1 MLATLLLASSASALS
16 ATSWQKRLDRAVLDV
31 DLSVEQRVR
40 NLQRVVQA
48 TPEVLSDVRSAVDAV
63 RVKGFAEG
71 HVEFLDTLFPVGTTA
86 RSDLEGLQALRKQV
100 PEVRAALRTQA
111 APSAPPAVDSA
122 EATKAA
128 KQIAKEVAGLRDTKK
143 RKALEEE
150 IKNAF
155 RSTPKGLET
164 PTYAVEET
172 LGAVELRAYEPYAV
186 AALKEAKADG
196 AGFNTLAAFLF
207 GKNDEEKAM
216 DMTMPVEMTD
226 GKMAFV
232 LPKADEA
239 APPTPD
245 DAEVVIERRAAR
257 LVAAV
262 AFAGIA
268 TPEEVERQRARLAAA
283 LAETDA
289 VAADGDEYTV
299 LQYNAPYTIPW
310 RRRNELVVPVTRA
323 AAGPPTAAAWR
334 AACDASGVTSYADFG
349 VKLGASAAPAIEPA
363 ASPAPASP
371 SAPTAAEWRAA
382 CDASGVTSYADFGVK
397 LGD

>member
-1 MLATLLLASSASALS
+1 MHGLVDLVDIVKLAELSWPLIELSSASFGIVAPPTLLTSRRYRAAPNQTKMMLATLFLASSASALS

-71 HVEFLDTLFPVGTTA
+71 HVEFLDTLFPVGATA

-128 KQIAKEVAGLRDTKK
+128 KQIARDVAGLRDTKK

-164 PTYAVEET
+164 PAYAVEET
-172 LGAVELRAYEPYAV
+172 LGAVELRAYEPYA
-186 AALKEAKADG
+186 LS
-196 AGFNTLAAFLF
+196 L
-207 GKNDEEKAM
+207 
-216 DMTMPVEMTD
+216 
-226 GKMAFV
+226 
-232 LPKADEA
+232 
-239 APPTPD
+239 
-245 DAEVVIERRAAR
+245 IH
-257 LVAAV
+257 
-262 AFAGIA
+262 I
-268 TPEEVERQRARLAAA
+268 
-283 LAETDA
+283 
-289 VAADGDEYTV
+289 
-299 LQYNAPYTIPW
+299 
-310 RRRNELVVPVTRA
+310 
-323 AAGPPTAAAWR
+323 
-334 AACDASGVTSYADFG
+334 
-349 VKLGASAAPAIEPA
+349 
-363 ASPAPASP
+363 
-371 SAPTAAEWRAA
+371 
-382 CDASGVTSYADFGVK
+382 
-397 LGD
+397 